1 MLLVEVALV
10 LLLTLLLVV
19 SLEVAVMEVEADDP
33 VTVVKDVLR
42 LTFALATPVNCDGRA
57 MQYGDPHASH
67 CTWYNTVVVVLG
79 DGG

>member
-1 MLLVEVALV
+1 MLIGEVVLV
-10 LLLTLLLVV
+10 LVSVV
-19 SLEVAVMEVEADDP
+19 VASEVAVELAVL
-33 VTVVKDVLR
+33 VTAVNEVLR

-79 DGG
+79 EGG